1 MDFFWKTFFISKKC
15 CKENTKDLLKNIR
28 NIEKKDEKMILTR
41 KFGIFSSSTS
51 DDTLQHILN
60 LDFIAIIANT
70 I

>member
-1 MDFFWKTFFISKKC
+1 
-15 CKENTKDLLKNIR
+15 
-28 NIEKKDEKMILTR
+28 MILTR